1 MQQTRR
7 HCGRRCGVDRI
18 SCDIGCDRRSSRS
31 KELRVAVMCIS
42 RHSGCGG
49 VIEFRCADDARQKQQ
64 HQQQHSRNCIGNDS
78 SCSCNNNIRLCCVGS
93 GDASCEAGA
102 HRLEWRPISRKS
114 NISCCVGS
122 GDSSFDPGAHRLEW
136 RRRCAAS
143 ADAADKETLREAVQR
158 GQDQPQH
165 RLRQAQQGTSSGSDM
180 HQQAQ
185 QLRAAARECWN
196 FGELRL
202 QNNRLQQQQQQQQQQ
217 QPMQTAW
224 RRQRQHHLR

>member
-1 MQQTRR
+1 MQ
-7 HCGRRCGVDRI
+7 DKSSSI
-18 SCDIGCDRRSSRS
+18 SSSN
-31 KELRVAVMCIS
+31 
-42 RHSGCGG
+42 
-49 VIEFRCADDARQKQQ
+49 
-64 HQQQHSRNCIGNDS
+64 RNCISNDS

-143 ADAADKETLREAVQR
+143 ADAADKETLRQAVQR
-158 GQDQPQH
+158 GQDQLRY
-165 RLRQAQQGTSSGSDM
+165 RLRQAQQGTSSSGVM

-185 QLRAAARECWN
+185 QLRAAAWECRN

-202 QNNRLQQQQQQQQQQ
+202 QNNRLQQQQQQQQQ
-217 QPMQTAW
+217 PMQTAW
-224 RRQRQHHLR
+224 RRQPQHHHR